1 MMNYNL
7 ETAAEALEILKKAH
21 EEAQMTIGNL
31 MIDLKNANPDV
42 NLTNEKASQA
52 ILTMHCENIGQF
64 LLKFQDEGE

>member
-1 MMNYNL
+1 MNYNL

-52 ILTMHCENIGQF
+52 ILTMHCENIG
-64 LLKFQDEGE
+64 